1 MFQFG
6 APVALVPDYAIEAHG
21 RTTVLIDGAMKISL
35 VTPAGRQSRSGNR
48 TTAVRWARILRNLG
62 HRVEVSLDDDGRG
75 ADMMVAVHAW
85 RSAASIEV
93 FAATHPDRPLVVL
106 LAGTDIYGFQHSHPE
121 TTLASLDHAT
131 AIVCLHDL
139 VHRAIPRRFGKKLR
153 VIYQSSLPLPKPREP
168 ATRHF
173 EVCVV
178 GHLRSEKDSLR
189 TAYAARLMPENS
201 RLKVVHLGQAHT
213 KDWARNARAEMK
225 RNPRYDWRDEVPGW
239 QVRRQFGRSQ
249 AMVISSVMEGGANVV
264 SEAITAGLP
273 VLASDIDGNIGLLG
287 KDYGG
292 YYKVEDEKA
301 LAALLH
307 RAETDPAFLRGLGAQ
322 ILNLQ
327 PNFQPT
333 GELAAWRTLLK
344 DLEVG

>member
-1 MFQFG
+1 
-6 APVALVPDYAIEAHG
+6 
-21 RTTVLIDGAMKISL
+21 MKISL
-35 VTPAGRQSRSGNR
+35 VTPAGRQSRAGNR
-48 TTAVRWARILRNLG
+48 TTAVRWARILRDLG
-62 HRVEVSLDDDGRG
+62 HRVDVSLEDDGQG

-85 RSAASIEV
+85 RSAPSIEA
-93 FAATHPDRPLVVL
+93 FAEAHPDRPLVVL

-121 TTLASLDHAT
+121 ETLASLDRAT

-139 VHRAIPRRFGKKLR
+139 VHRAIPRRHAKKLS
-153 VIYQSSLPLPKPREP
+153 VIYQSSPPLPKPRAP
-168 ATRHF
+168 ARRHF

-178 GHLRSEKDSLR
+178 GHLRAEKDSLR
-189 TAYAARLMPENS
+189 AAYAARLMPEES

-213 KDWARNARAEMK
+213 KDWARDARAEMK

-239 QVRRQFGRSQ
+239 QVRRQFGRSH

-292 YYKVEDEKA
+292 YYRVEDEKA

-307 RAETDPAFLRGLGAQ
+307 RAETDPDFLRGLARQ
-322 ILNLQ
+322 IRKLQ
-327 PNFQPT
+327 PRFRPAR
-333 GELAAWRTLLK
+333 EIAAWRKLLK
-344 DLEVG
+344 DLKAGDMAMKGKR

>member
-1 MFQFG
+1 M
-6 APVALVPDYAIEAHG
+6 APVRNYGIEADA
-21 RTTVLIDGAMKISL
+21 RTTGLNEGVMRISL
-35 VTPAGRQSRSGNR
+35 VTPAGRQSRAGNR
-48 TTAVRWARILRNLG
+48 TTAVRWARILRDLG
-62 HRVEVSLDDDGRG
+62 HRVDVSLDDDGRN
-75 ADMMVAVHAW
+75 ADIMVAVHAW
-85 RSAASIEV
+85 RSAASIAA
-93 FAATHPDRPLVVL
+93 FAETHPDRPLVVL
-106 LAGTDIYGFQHSHPE
+106 LAGTDIYAFQHSHPE
-121 TTLASLDHAT
+121 ETLASLDHAT

-153 VIYQSSLPLPKPREP
+153 VIYQSSPPLPKPRDP
-168 ATRHF
+168 ARRHF

-189 TAYAARLMPENS
+189 TALAARSMPES
-201 RLKVVHLGQAHT
+201 SKLKIVHLGQAHT
-213 KDWARNARAEMK
+213 EDWARDARAEMK
-225 RNPRYDWRDEVPGW
+225 RNPRYDWRGEVPGW

-287 KDYGG
+287 EDYGG

-307 RAETDPAFLRGLGAQ
+307 RSETDPAFLPGLGAQ
-322 ILNLQ
+322 IKKLQ
-327 PNFQPT
+327 PKFRPAPEVT
-333 GELAAWRTLLK
+333 AWRNLLK
-344 DLEVG
+344 DLNARQQGGAGI